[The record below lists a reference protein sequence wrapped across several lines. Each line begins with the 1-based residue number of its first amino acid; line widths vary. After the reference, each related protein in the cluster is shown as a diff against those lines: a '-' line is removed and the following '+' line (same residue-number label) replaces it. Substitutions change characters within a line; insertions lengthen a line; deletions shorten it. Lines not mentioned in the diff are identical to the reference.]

1 MPDHGIT
8 PDMVPTSSAITGD
21 QIDAVVE
28 TVRRIC
34 GWHIWPVR
42 EETVKLDSSG
52 DCLLFLPTKRLV
64 ELKSVEVG
72 GKPVGLDAVQ
82 WSEDGYLQG
91 HFPEGL
97 RNVTVTMRH
106 GYDSALDLV
115 GVCLQMA
122 KRTAEAHSSY
132 QVGGISVGASN
143 GITPQSTEWRI
154 VDCYKLGPLP

>member
-52 DCLLFLPTKRLV
+52 DCLLSFLLNGSWSSRASRLV
-64 ELKSVEVG
+64 ASLLAWTRCNGRKMATCKAISP
-72 GKPVGLDAVQ
+72 K
-82 WSEDGYLQG
+82 GYG
-91 HFPEGL
+91 TSP
-97 RNVTVTMRH
+97 
-106 GYDSALDLV
+106 
-115 GVCLQMA
+115 
-122 KRTAEAHSSY
+122 
-132 QVGGISVGASN
+132 
-143 GITPQSTEWRI
+143 
-154 VDCYKLGPLP
+154 